1 MKAEALYIKID
12 KTTKDGVT
20 ETHLFPSDTDF
31 VCIKSYTNSRKR
43 EGGAPSISASFYFSR
58 PLDKEW
64 SREEYVEFDGEK
76 YYATSIPSS
85 SKDGTSG
92 LYKHEAS
99 FTSKREVLNN
109 TLFFDVVS
117 QKPNDTNGGDKY
129 RSNQTKFS
137 FGGNINE
144 FVSRINDSMAY
155 CGLYDKNGVD
165 GYCIVVDE
173 GYGTDEIKE
182 LSFESQ
188 YLSAVI
194 QLIKT
199 TFELDYYWVGKICHI
214 GSVQHDLSTSGNY
227 GSRYVLQYGSDA
239 ALMSIQRS
247 NTNNKAIDVIT
258 GCGSSDNIPYYY
270 PNEDEFGTAKY
281 NIENAN
287 GSTIKNISIEKLN
300 KWASSDIYN
309 KPFILFDVA
318 EGSADINTSA
328 YSIEKGIVVKSDTQ
342 QNPGQTMG
350 NNTIADETF
359 VPTLQHSGLFGYF
372 LTKYYDPNVDFTS
385 FGYIVS
391 NGSST
396 PANIKNVK
404 TNYVFPMHISIE
416 GHAGSILD
424 MSEFEVSAFLYTL
437 DGMRSGGSILSW
449 ESSSVI
455 KTVSIHS
462 DAVSPYP
469 LKDKAGNPIKKYMFP
484 YDGDYTI
491 DITIEI
497 SINFQLSASVSA
509 NPSIWRAINSYERK
523 FTFTGSGL
531 NYTLKPEG
539 SGLYMTCGEELKC
552 EYENCGITFADVEK
566 VLKAKARWIYVTQ
579 DNGKGKW
586 VLEKDPNSNENT
598 ATKVYITGRKW
609 ITPST
614 NLMPSIYR
622 KSEGAD
628 RFYYATNTPSD
639 DQREIYTIPGT
650 NTLYHF
656 NNLYK
661 DKNPHQGYVTFDD
674 IKPTI
679 RGIRNDVI
687 QKDGLGQLFCEI
699 ADVAFD
705 KADSDAKDEN
715 GNFLH
720 PYFYIKLHKFSGEFG
735 FDLFKHALE
744 SESGKIEMIECHG
757 CPACSFPIMCYW
769 DKANNICYNPVSV
782 DKNGNLKA
790 VREDYQ
796 DYIMQESDIKS
807 DTLNQNSQ
815 TKEIWIAVQKE
826 TSTLG
831 VVMPNAS
838 AGLKPQKGDKF
849 VITGIKAP
857 LVLITAAERRLDEAL
872 VKHMSENNEDKFNY
886 SVKFSRIFLQENIDF
901 AAMLSENTKLTIK
914 YNNELIDV
922 FVNNYQVK
930 IDDNVLTSVEVELVT
945 SLEVGQNDIKQIAQ
959 SVEGEVVRSLG
970 NIPAG
975 GSGFNAAIADKM
987 YLSKIKKDTAQEP
1000 INFEKGLTFGNG
1012 AHRVTP
1018 EGVAIFKGLISQIF
1032 KSGAL
1037 GSGFKLGDY
1046 NGSGDSYLEVD
1057 RLLVRKAAEFVRL
1070 VIRELQSVG
1079 GEIVLSPAAMKI
1091 SNVVYFEKGVYLPE
1105 YEALPLRYN
1114 VYRCYFSQKKGDEEI
1129 ENQFV
1134 MGDLVRCQTFNV
1146 KEGVNENVKN
1156 RYYWRK
1162 VYKVGKDFIDV
1173 LADFCDTGSDIPQAG
1188 DELVQMGNT
1197 TDTARQSVVVLSA
1210 YGADAPSL
1218 KMYEGVDSYS
1228 LENKEVFVLSRQD
1241 MFAIADKFR
1250 FITRKAN
1257 GEIKST
1263 QSFAELVMSVDGLR
1277 TTVNRNKE
1285 ELDDEIKSTQ
1295 SQITQTAND
1304 IRTEVRRDYST
1315 KKDVNDQIAAVS
1327 SSITQTATQIAMK
1340 VGYTLAERRNLLV
1353 GSLFRKQGEGFF
1365 LLRSKIY
1372 RTSAHEGANVIFAP
1386 EAKAGGVQWGGA
1398 ANSRNIHVT
1407 KGKTYTLAFW
1417 ARTKSA
1423 KVEIVGEIIWHS
1435 SATDT
1440 SRPGGY
1446 TGPNGSANLGVV
1458 TITPSN
1464 GWYLYQKTFTVAANA
1479 PYEWISVA
1487 CLKANASTASQQV
1500 YIAHPILIEG
1510 TAEDFVCWSASPDDY
1525 DYIGGN
1531 LLDNTRTFNKIGN
1544 LMRMDASVVT
1554 NESYN
1559 NGCSVIYANA
1569 ASKYI
1574 EMAQWSVSSIIK
1586 KDEDYMFSFMAKG
1599 SGSIDA
1605 YMWSGSNLSI
1615 FAEDSER
1622 DTTTSNADGGRRFSL
1637 TSEWKRYWVHWR
1649 SEGTGIPNYVLI
1661 RSLQGSKAWVT
1672 MPKLEVGATPT
1683 DWIEGKSGFVEDS
1696 GIAAKL
1702 LRTGLDIENGKIT
1715 ATADK
1720 FEIRNN
1726 SGETTASVNEKGLL
1740 EVGAGLFGGFVKK
1753 KKTIITP
1760 ENIDQYRI
1768 PAASLSVMLFDFTN
1782 AGSFVEFQGD
1792 FFNYFKTGQI
1802 DLILPFYNPK
1812 DNLYNLHG
1820 VPTDEALQY
1829 VGQTLIIKNRANVTF
1844 VVHGGGTINK
1854 RGTTTSTGI
1863 LKVNE
1868 ISSDERLIATCE
1880 VTTAFGNSTSG
1891 VNPNRLTAVNWNG
1904 NIDG

>member
-12 KTTKDGVT
+12 KTAKDGVT

-99 FTSKREVLNN
+99 FVSKREVLDN

-137 FGGNINE
+137 FGGDIDE

-199 TFELDYYWVGKICHI
+199 TFELDYYWVGKICHV

-239 ALMSIQRS
+239 ALMSVQRN

-287 GSTIKNISIEKLN
+287 GSTIENISIEKLN

-318 EGSADINTSA
+318 EGSADISTSIA
-328 YSIEKGIVVKSDTQ
+328 YSIEKGVVVKSDTQ

-359 VPTLQHSGLFGYF
+359 VPTLQHPGMFGYF
-372 LTKYYDPNVDFTS
+372 LTKYYDQNVDFTS

-424 MSEFEVSAFLYTL
+424 MGKFEVSAFLYTL
-437 DGMRSGGSILSW
+437 DGMRSGSSILSW

-462 DAVSPYP
+462 DVVSPYP
-469 LKDKAGNPIKKYMFP
+469 LKDKVGNPIKKYTFP

-509 NPSIWRAINSYERK
+509 QPSIWQAINSYERK

-531 NYTLKPEG
+531 NYTLKSEG

-699 ADVAFD
+699 ADVVFD

-769 DKANNICYNPVSV
+769 DKVNNICYNPVSV
-782 DKNGNLKA
+782 DKNGDLKA

-807 DTLNQNSQ
+807 DTLNQNTQ

-886 SVKFSRIFLQENIDF
+886 AVKFSRIFLQENTDF

-922 FVNNYQVK
+922 FVSNYQAR
-930 IDDNVLTSVEVELVT
+930 IDDNVLASIEVELAT
-945 SLEVGQNDIKQIAQ
+945 SLEIGQNDIKQIIQ

-970 NIPAG
+970 NISTG
-975 GSGFNAAIADKM
+975 GGGFDAAIADKM
-987 YLSKIKKDTAQEP
+987 YLSKVKKDTAQEP
-1000 INFEKGLTFGNG
+1000 INFEKGLTFGDG
-1012 AHRVTP
+1012 VHRVTP

-1046 NGSGDSYLEVD
+1046 SGSGDSYLEVD

-1105 YEALPLRYN
+1105 YEALPLRYD

-1129 ENQFV
+1129 ENQFAV
-1134 MGDLVRCQTFNV
+1134 GDLVRCQTFNV
-1146 KEGVNENVKN
+1146 KEGVSENVKN

-1188 DELVQMGNT
+1188 DELVQMGNVS
-1197 TDTARQSVVVLSA
+1197 DTARQSVVVLSA

-1228 LENKEVFVLSRQD
+1228 LENREVFVLSRQE

-1277 TTVNRNKE
+1277 TTVNSNKSE
-1285 ELDDEIKSTQ
+1285 VDGQITQ
-1295 SQITQTAND
+1295 MGSQITQTANKITALTQQQTAMGNKISKIEQSTEKISLQVETTTNLKNCIVGSALRPWDD
-1304 IRTEVRRDYST
+1304 IIKIAAGLSRAVNIVNGGGVGGSNYAVFNAQGATANTWTGLYF
-1315 KKDVNDQIAAVS
+1315 KDVRVTPGKKYIFSVWVRV
-1327 SSITQTATQIAMK
+1327 IRATDSGAY
-1340 VGYTLAERRNLLV
+1340 YTIKRFNNGV
-1353 GSLFRKQGEGFF
+1353 
-1365 LLRSKIY
+1365 
-1372 RTSAHEGANVIFAP
+1372 EGAV
-1386 EAKAGGVQWGGA
+1386 
-1398 ANSRNIHVT
+1398 
-1407 KGKTYTLAFW
+1407 
-1417 ARTKSA
+1417 
-1423 KVEIVGEIIWHS
+1423 VELKNYPNIVGDW
-1435 SATDT
+1435 ALYT
-1440 SRPGGY
+1440 SQ
-1446 TGPNGSANLGVV
+1446 
-1458 TITPSN
+1458 ITVPS
-1464 GWYLYQKTFTVAANA
+1464 GCSRL
-1479 PYEWISVA
+1479 
-1487 CLKANASTASQQV
+1487 
-1500 YIAHPILIEG
+1500 LIETAIRKNG
-1510 TAEDFVCWSASPDDY
+1510 TISLCRPM
-1525 DYIGGN
+1525 
-1531 LLDNTRTFNKIGN
+1531 
-1544 LMRMDASVVT
+1544 LM
-1554 NESYN
+1554 
-1559 NGCSVIYANA
+1559 
-1569 ASKYI
+1569 
-1574 EMAQWSVSSIIK
+1574 
-1586 KDEDYMFSFMAKG
+1586 
-1599 SGSIDA
+1599 
-1605 YMWSGSNLSI
+1605 
-1615 FAEDSER
+1615 
-1622 DTTTSNADGGRRFSL
+1622 
-1637 TSEWKRYWVHWR
+1637 
-1649 SEGTGIPNYVLI
+1649 EGTEYGGW
-1661 RSLQGSKAWVT
+1661 SLSPYDKTEAG
-1672 MPKLEVGATPT
+1672 KLET
-1683 DWIEGKSGFVEDS
+1683 DLKST
-1696 GIAAKL
+1696 GI
-1702 LRTGLDIENGKIT
+1702 DIENGKIT

-1720 FEIRNN
+1720 FEVRNN

-1740 EVGAGLFGGFVKK
+1740 EVGAGVFSGLIRKK
-1753 KKTIITP
+1753 MTEITP
-1760 ENIDQYRI
+1760 ENLKEYVTDVPALAFGNIQID
-1768 PAASLSVMLFDFTN
+1768 FEKT
-1782 AGSFVEFQGD
+1782 GSFVKF
-1792 FFNYFKTGQI
+1792 TGNI
-1802 DLILPFYNPK
+1802 KAMTKADVVIVPPFYMPNHTNWGK
-1812 DNLYNLHG
+1812 LSTKTVY
-1820 VPTDEALQY
+1820 EAMAY
-1829 VGQTLIIKNRANVTF
+1829 VGQTIIVVNDSDTEMTTIGYTSMDFDHASKYFGRGQGAMITCVVNKGQNSCTVVWNGRQLPFKNPALESKSDPTS
-1844 VVHGGGTINK
+1844 TADEPI
-1854 RGTTTSTGI
+1854 TTTEEEQP
-1863 LKVNE
+1863 KE
-1868 ISSDERLIATCE
+1868 
-1880 VTTAFGNSTSG
+1880 
-1891 VNPNRLTAVNWNG
+1891 
-1904 NIDG
+1904 